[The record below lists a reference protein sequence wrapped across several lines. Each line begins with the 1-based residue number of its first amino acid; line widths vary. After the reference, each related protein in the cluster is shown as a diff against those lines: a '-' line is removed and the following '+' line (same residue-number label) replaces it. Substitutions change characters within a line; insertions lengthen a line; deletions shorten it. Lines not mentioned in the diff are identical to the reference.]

1 MNEIAGITRPVDETL
16 AVPLYHQVYLILR
29 ENIRSGVYPPNEPLP
44 SESILCDEFD
54 VSRITIKRAMRDL
67 VGDSLVV
74 RQRGKGTFVADG
86 VAARPRPD
94 ALDDL
99 LQTVQA
105 IGASTEV
112 QHVAND
118 LVEPAQDVGLKLN
131 VRPGEQV
138 LKTSHL
144 RLSDGEPLAVITT
157 LVPAQVAEQV
167 DPATEKE
174 PMLVRLS
181 HAGINVARAD
191 QEVTATL
198 AEPVIAVQLGIEVGS
213 PLLKLTRLVF
223 DSNDQPVE
231 WLSALYR
238 ADRYAVRTS
247 LTHETSGRHS
257 SWHPSPDES

>member
-1 MNEIAGITRPVDETL
+1 MNEITGIARPVDETL

-29 ENIRSGVYPPNEPLP
+29 ENIRSGVYPANEPLP
-44 SESILCDEFD
+44 SESTLCDEFD

-67 VGDSLVV
+67 VGDGLVV

-86 VAARPRPD
+86 VAAPARPD

-112 QHVAND
+112 EHLAND
-118 LVEPAQDVGLKLN
+118 LVEPVQDISQRLN
-131 VRPGEQV
+131 VGPGGKV

-144 RLSDGEPLAVITT
+144 RSSDGEPLAVITT
-157 LVPAQVAEQV
+157 YVPAPVAERL

-174 PMLVRLS
+174 PMLVRLNR
-181 HAGINVARAD
+181 AGIRVTRAD

-198 AEPVIAVQLGIEVGS
+198 AEPVTAVQLGIEVGS

-223 DSNDQPVE
+223 DSGDQPVE

-257 SWHPSPDES
+257 SWRLSPDET